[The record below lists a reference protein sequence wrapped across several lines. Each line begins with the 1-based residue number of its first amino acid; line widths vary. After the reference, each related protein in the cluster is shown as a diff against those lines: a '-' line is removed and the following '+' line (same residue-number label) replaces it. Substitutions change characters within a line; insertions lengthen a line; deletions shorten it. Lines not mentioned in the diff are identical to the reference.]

1 MEKGSSCVLPGNDA
15 VKLHMTSSMGTLA
28 FFINCLAFE
37 IWSLMCQD
45 LFCNPAKIY
54 SDRSL
59 YEDWESPSDQQYT
72 KVKVERS
79 SGEARRSVL

>member
-1 MEKGSSCVLPGNDA
+1 MFANHNRCYEKSSSGVLPGNDA
-15 VKLHMTSSMGTLA
+15 VKLRMTSSMGTLA

-59 YEDWESPSDQQYT
+59 YEDWESPSVTAVNQGQ
-72 KVKVERS
+72 
-79 SGEARRSVL
+79 G